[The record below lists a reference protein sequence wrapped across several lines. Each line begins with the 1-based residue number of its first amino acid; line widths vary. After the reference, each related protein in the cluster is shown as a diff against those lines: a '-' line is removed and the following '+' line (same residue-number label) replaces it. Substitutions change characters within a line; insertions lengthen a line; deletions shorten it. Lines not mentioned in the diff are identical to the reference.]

1 MLDSHTAAAPAFLIA
16 GRTGPPQEASGLP
29 KSIMQTAHR
38 GRGFRQLGHPL
49 NYSLKKNIL
58 HLYLLIKKNWR
69 IYAFDFMLGLVVRP
83 RVALFPLL
91 PEKTVTLL
99 PQKLHET

>member
-1 MLDSHTAAAPAFLIA
+1 M
-16 GRTGPPQEASGLP
+16 
-29 KSIMQTAHR
+29 
-38 GRGFRQLGHPL
+38 
-49 NYSLKKNIL
+49 NYT
-58 HLYLLIKKNWR
+58 
-69 IYAFDFMLGLVVRP
+69 FDFMLGFVVRP